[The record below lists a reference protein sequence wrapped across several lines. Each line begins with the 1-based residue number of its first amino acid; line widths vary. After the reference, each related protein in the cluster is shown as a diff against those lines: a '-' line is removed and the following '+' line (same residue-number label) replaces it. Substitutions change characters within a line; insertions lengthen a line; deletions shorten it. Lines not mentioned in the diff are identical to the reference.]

1 MEIRIRIFSL
11 KEYIIKNSYEM
22 QKGMEFMFNFL
33 KPLKGRRNSKSLQ
46 INNNTH
52 FQEKD
57 IEDSPLDVNLSKNIA
72 QLQQLFC
79 QSPDL
84 VIRPFPI
91 TVDGLEAALVYLSGL
106 TDKQLIQNHVL
117 SPLMNS
123 VRDPNTNLPI
133 TLGQVKVVDTWTK
146 IESAIL
152 EGDSVLFIHGQTTA
166 HQLDTKGWPQRNIE
180 DSRNEISLKGAHQ
193 GFVETGSQNIALI
206 RRYIPHRELMLK
218 EITIGMRGKTRISIL
233 YLKDVASQ
241 DVLKELETRIQDIMV
256 DAVIST
262 GELIEFIE
270 DNPYSPFPQFILT
283 ERPDLAVSHILQ
295 GRFVV
300 VVDHSPNV
308 LIAPTNFIS
317 FFQGVDDYG
326 TRWLVASSIRILR
339 FFAFM
344 IALFLPASYVA
355 FISFNFE
362 VIPVELFLSIAESR
376 TRVPFSPVMEA
387 LLMEMTLEMMREGA
401 LRLPTPIGQT
411 VGIVG
416 GIIIGQAAVQA
427 GIVSNIMIIVVAVTA
442 IASFIIPNYDMGAAV
457 RLLRFPMMI
466 SAALFGI
473 VGIVIGWMTLIA
485 HLISLESL
493 GTPYGTPLAPFRFAD
508 MKDAFVRFPL
518 WAMRSRSKGTRAI
531 QSIRQGKN
539 HNKR

>member
-1 MEIRIRIFSL
+1 MV
-11 KEYIIKNSYEM
+11 
-22 QKGMEFMFNFL
+22 NFL
-33 KPLKGRRNSKSLQ
+33 KRLKSRGNPRSFSRRDDR
-46 INNNTH
+46 H
-52 FQEKD
+52 FQDEN
-57 IEDSPLDVNLSKNIA
+57 IEDSLLDADLSKNIGE
-72 QLQQLFC
+72 LQELFR
-79 QSPDL
+79 QAPDL
-84 VIRPFPI
+84 VIRRFSMSG
-91 TVDGLEAALVYLSGL
+91 DGIEAALVYLSGL
-106 TDKQLIQNHVL
+106 TDKLSIQKHVL
-117 SPLMNS
+117 TPLMDS
-123 VRDPNTNLPI
+123 VYDANAELPI
-133 TLGQVKVVDTWTK
+133 PLGHVEIINTWGR
-146 IESAIL
+146 IENAIL
-152 EGDSVLFIHGQTTA
+152 EGDSILFLHGQATA
-166 HQLDTKGWPQRNIE
+166 YQLDTKGWPQRNIE
-180 DSRNEISLKGAHQ
+180 DTRNEISLKGSHQ
-193 GFVETGSQNIALI
+193 AFVETGSQNIAMI
-206 RRYIPHRELMLK
+206 RRYIPHREFK
-218 EITIGMRGKTRISIL
+218 VQEITVGMRSKTRISIL
-233 YLKDVASQ
+233 YLKDVASE
-241 DVLKELETRIQDIMV
+241 DVLKELETRIQGITV
-256 DAVIST
+256 DSIASA

-270 DNPYSPFPQFILT
+270 DNPYSPFPQFMLT
-283 ERPDLAVSHILQ
+283 ERPDVAISHILQ
-295 GRFVV
+295 GRFVA
-300 VVDHSPNV
+300 VVDRSPHV

-326 TRWLVASSIRILR
+326 TRWLVASFIRILR
-339 FFAFM
+339 FIAFM

-401 LRLPTPIGQT
+401 LRLPAPIGQT

-442 IASFIIPNYDMGAAV
+442 IASFIIPNYDMGAAI

-473 VGIVIGWMTLIA
+473 VGIVIGWMTLVA

-493 GTPYGTPLAPFRFAD
+493 GTPYGTPLAPFRFAN
-508 MKDAFVRFPL
+508 MKDTFIRFPL
-518 WAMRSRSKGTRAI
+518 WTMKNRPKGTGAT

>member
-1 MEIRIRIFSL
+1 MV
-11 KEYIIKNSYEM
+11 K
-22 QKGMEFMFNFL
+22 FL
-33 KPLKGRRNSKSLQ
+33 KRLKSRGNPKSFSRSD
-46 INNNTH
+46 NTH
-52 FQEKD
+52 FQEKN
-57 IEDSPLDVNLSKNIA
+57 IEDSLLDADLSKNIA
-72 QLQQLFC
+72 ELQELFC
-79 QSPDL
+79 QAPDL
-84 VIRPFPI
+84 VIRRFQMPG
-91 TVDGLEAALVYLSGL
+91 DGLEAALVYLSGL
-106 TDKQLIQNHVL
+106 TDKQLIQKHVL
-117 SPLMNS
+117 TPLMDSGYDVNKEI
-123 VRDPNTNLPI
+123 PIPLGHIEMINT
-133 TLGQVKVVDTWTK
+133 WSR
-146 IESAIL
+146 IENAIL
-152 EGDSVLFIHGQTTA
+152 GGDSVLLIHGQRTA

-180 DSRNEISLKGAHQ
+180 DTHNEISLKGAHQ
-193 GFVETGSQNIALI
+193 SFVETGSQNVAMI
-206 RRYIPHRELMLK
+206 RRYIPHREFMVK
-218 EITIGMRGKTRISIL
+218 EIIIGMRSKTRISIL
-233 YLKDVASQ
+233 YLKDVASE
-241 DVLKELETRIQDIMV
+241 DVLKELETRIQGVTV
-256 DAVIST
+256 DAIASS

-270 DNPYSPFPQFILT
+270 DNPYSPFPQFMLT
-283 ERPDLAVSHILQ
+283 ERPDVAVSHILQ
-295 GRFVV
+295 GRFVA

-326 TRWLVASSIRILR
+326 TRWLVASFIRILR
-339 FFAFM
+339 FIAFM

-362 VIPVELFLSIAESR
+362 VIPVELYLSIAESR

-473 VGIVIGWMTLIA
+473 VGIVIGWMTLVA

-508 MKDAFVRFPL
+508 MKDAFIRFPL
-518 WAMRSRSKGTRAI
+518 WTMKNRPKGTGAV

>member
-1 MEIRIRIFSL
+1 
-11 KEYIIKNSYEM
+11 
-22 QKGMEFMFNFL
+22 MFNFL
-33 KPLKGRRNSKSLQ
+33 KPLKGRRNPKSLQ

-52 FQEKD
+52 FQEKN

-84 VIRPFPI
+84 VIRQFPI
-91 TVDGLEAALVYLSGL
+91 TVDGLDAALVYLSSL
-106 TDKQLIQNHVL
+106 TDKQSIQNHVL
-117 SPLMNS
+117 TPLMNS
-123 VRDPNTNLPI
+123 TRDSNTELPI
-133 TLGQVKVVDTWTK
+133 TLGQVGIVDTWSQ
-146 IESAIL
+146 IENAIL
-152 EGDSVLFIHGQTTA
+152 GGDSVLFIHGRTTA

-180 DSRNEISLKGAHQ
+180 DTHNEISLKGAHQ

-206 RRYIPHRELMLK
+206 RRYIPQRELMLK
-218 EITIGMRGKTRISIL
+218 EMTIGMRGKTRISIL
-233 YLKDVASQ
+233 YLKDVASE
-241 DVLKELETRIQDIMV
+241 DVLKELETRIQDIIV
-256 DAVIST
+256 DAVINT

-283 ERPDLAVSHILQ
+283 ERPDVAVSHILQ

-308 LIAPTNFIS
+308 LIAPANFIS

-362 VIPVELFLSIAESR
+362 VIPVPLFLSIAESR

-427 GIVSNIMIIVVAVTA
+427 GIVSNIMIIVVAITA
-442 IASFIIPNYDMGAAV
+442 IASFIVPNYDMGAAI

-473 VGIVIGWMTLIA
+473 VGIVIGWMTLVA

-508 MKDAFVRFPL
+508 MKDAFIRFPL
-518 WAMRSRSKGTRAI
+518 WTMRSRPKGTGAI
-531 QSIRQGKN
+531 QSIRQGKK

>member
-1 MEIRIRIFSL
+1 MA
-11 KEYIIKNSYEM
+11 K
-22 QKGMEFMFNFL
+22 FL
-33 KPLKGRRNSKSLQ
+33 KRLKYRGNPKSFSIQ
-46 INNNTH
+46 DNTH
-52 FQEKD
+52 FRKEN
-57 IEDSPLDVNLSKNIA
+57 IEDSLLDADLSKNIA
-72 QLQQLFC
+72 DIQNIFRQA
-79 QSPDL
+79 PDL
-84 VIRPFPI
+84 VIRRFQM
-91 TVDGLEAALVYLSGL
+91 TADGLEAALVYLSGL
-106 TDKQLIQNHVL
+106 TDKQLIQHHVL
-117 SPLMNS
+117 NPLMNS
-123 VRDPNTNLPI
+123 AFDTNTELPI
-133 TLGQVKVVDTWTK
+133 TLGQIK
-146 IESAIL
+146 IINTCSQIENAIFG
-152 EGDSVLFIHGQTTA
+152 GDSVLLIHGRTTA

-180 DSRNEISLKGAHQ
+180 DAHNEIALKGAHQ
-193 GFVETGSQNIALI
+193 GFTETGSQNIAMI
-206 RRYIPHRELMLK
+206 RRYIPHRELMVK
-218 EITIGMRGKTRISIL
+218 EIIIGIRSKTRISIL
-233 YLKDVASQ
+233 YLKDVASE
-241 DVLKELETRIQDIMV
+241 DVLKELETRIQDITV
-256 DAVIST
+256 DAVEST

-270 DNPYSPFPQFILT
+270 DNPYSPFPQFMLT
-283 ERPDLAVSHILQ
+283 ERPDMAVSHILQ

-300 VVDHSPNV
+300 VVDHSPSV

-317 FFQGVDDYG
+317 FFQGIDDYG

-339 FFAFM
+339 FIAFM

-457 RLLRFPMMI
+457 RLLRFPMML

-473 VGIVIGWMTLIA
+473 VGLVIGWMTLIA

-508 MKDAFVRFPL
+508 MKDTFVRFPL
-518 WAMRSRSKGTRAI
+518 WAMRSRPKGTGAT

>member
-1 MEIRIRIFSL
+1 
-11 KEYIIKNSYEM
+11 M

-52 FQEKD
+52 FQEKN
-57 IEDSPLDVNLSKNIA
+57 IEDSPLDVHLSKNIA
-72 QLQQLFC
+72 QLQQFFC

-84 VIRPFPI
+84 VIRRLQI

-106 TDKQLIQNHVL
+106 TDKQSIQNHVL
-117 SPLMNS
+117 SPLMDSAHN
-123 VRDPNTNLPI
+123 PNTELPI
-133 TLGQVKVVDTWTK
+133 TLGQVGIVDTWGQ
-146 IESAIL
+146 IETAIL
-152 EGDSVLFIHGQTTA
+152 GGDSVLFINGQTTA

-233 YLKDVASQ
+233 YLKDVASEE
-241 DVLKELETRIQDIMV
+241 VLEELETRIQDIMV

-442 IASFIIPNYDMGAAV
+442 IASFIIPNYDMGAAI
-457 RLLRFPMMI
+457 RFLRFPMMI

-473 VGIVIGWMTLIA
+473 VGLVIGWMTLIA

-518 WAMRSRSKGTRAI
+518 WAMRSRSKGTGAI

>member
-1 MEIRIRIFSL
+1 MV
-11 KEYIIKNSYEM
+11 K
-22 QKGMEFMFNFL
+22 FL
-33 KPLKGRRNSKSLQ
+33 KRLKSRGNPKSFSRRGNS
-46 INNNTH
+46 H
-52 FQEKD
+52 FQEKN
-57 IEDSPLDVNLSKNIA
+57 IEDSLLDADLSKNIA
-72 QLQQLFC
+72 ELQKLFR
-79 QSPDL
+79 QAPDL
-84 VIRPFPI
+84 VIRRFPM

-106 TDKQLIQNHVL
+106 TDKQSIQNHVL
-117 SPLMNS
+117 TPLMDGG
-123 VRDPNTNLPI
+123 RDANTELPI
-133 TLGQVKVVDTWTK
+133 TLGQVEIIDTWSQ
-146 IESAIL
+146 IENAIL
-152 EGDSVLFIHGQTTA
+152 GGDSVLFIHGRTTA
-166 HQLDTKGWPQRNIE
+166 QQLDTKGWPQRNIE
-180 DSRNEISLKGAHQ
+180 DTRNEISLKGAHQ
-193 GFVETGSQNIALI
+193 AFVETGSLNIALL

-218 EITIGMRGKTRISIL
+218 ETTIGMRGKTRISIL
-233 YLKDVASQ
+233 YLKDVASE
-241 DVLKELETRIQDIMV
+241 DVLKELETRIQNIMV
-256 DAVIST
+256 DAVISA

-283 ERPDLAVSHILQ
+283 ERPDVAVSHILQ

-339 FFAFM
+339 FVAFM

-427 GIVSNIMIIVVAVTA
+427 GIVSNIMIIVVAITA

-473 VGIVIGWMTLIA
+473 VGLVIGWMTLVA

-518 WAMRSRSKGTRAI
+518 WTMKSRPKGTGAA
-531 QSIRQGKN
+531 QSIRQGQN

>member
-1 MEIRIRIFSL
+1 MV
-11 KEYIIKNSYEM
+11 K
-22 QKGMEFMFNFL
+22 FL
-33 KPLKGRRNSKSLQ
+33 KRLKSRGNPKSFSKRDDRD
-46 INNNTH
+46 
-52 FQEKD
+52 FQDED
-57 IEDSPLDVNLSKNIA
+57 IEDPLLDTDLSKNIGE
-72 QLQQLFC
+72 LQELFR
-79 QSPDL
+79 QAPDL
-84 VIRPFPI
+84 VIRRFSMSG
-91 TVDGLEAALVYLSGL
+91 DGLEAALVYLSGL
-106 TDKQLIQNHVL
+106 TDKLSIQKYVL
-117 SPLMNS
+117 TPLMDS
-123 VRDPNTNLPI
+123 VYDANTELPI
-133 TLGQVKVVDTWTK
+133 SLGHVEMINTWGR
-146 IESAIL
+146 IENAIL
-152 EGDSVLFIHGQTTA
+152 GGDSVLFIHGQRAA

-180 DSRNEISLKGAHQ
+180 DTHIEISLKGAHQ
-193 GFVETGSQNIALI
+193 AFVETGIQNVAMI
-206 RRYIPHRELMLK
+206 RRYIPQRELMVK
-218 EITIGMRGKTRISIL
+218 EIIIGMRSKTRISIL
-233 YLKDVASQ
+233 YLKDVASEE
-241 DVLKELETRIQDIMV
+241 VLKELETRIQRITV
-256 DAVIST
+256 DAVEST

-270 DNPYSPFPQFILT
+270 DNPYSPFPQFMLT
-283 ERPDLAVSHILQ
+283 ERPDVAVSHILQ
-295 GRFVV
+295 GRFVA
-300 VVDHSPNV
+300 VVDRSPNV

-326 TRWLVASSIRILR
+326 TRWLVASFIRLLR
-339 FFAFM
+339 FIAFM

-442 IASFIIPNYDMGAAV
+442 IASFIIPNYDMGAAI
-457 RLLRFPMMI
+457 RLLRFPMML
-466 SAALFGI
+466 SAALFGV
-473 VGIVIGWMTLIA
+473 VGIVIGWMTLVA

-508 MKDAFVRFPL
+508 MKDAFVRLPL
-518 WAMRSRSKGTRAI
+518 WTMKNRPKGTDAI
-531 QSIRQGKN
+531 QSVRQGKN